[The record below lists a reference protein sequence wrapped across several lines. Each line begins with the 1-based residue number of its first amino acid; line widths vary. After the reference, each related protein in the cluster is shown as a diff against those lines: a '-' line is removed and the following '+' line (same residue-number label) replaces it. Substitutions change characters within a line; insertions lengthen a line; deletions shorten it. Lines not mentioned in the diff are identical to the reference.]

1 MFEKRELAVIHKAL
15 SELHIKGGEAP
26 NMAQLLA
33 KVHAYYTDATDFSK
47 DENK

>member
-15 SELHIKGGEAP
+15 SELPIKGGEAP

-33 KVHAYYTDATDFSK
+33 KVHSFYTDATDVSK
-47 DENK
+47 DEDK